1 MSFLKKTK
9 KMFMRTYTTLL
20 LTLLIPMII
29 FMTSFF
35 INYAQSRKANLDS
48 YHLLKSKSLGIF
60 TAQVMNNLESDL
72 LKLDS
77 SRIFKIYP
85 TENIRPDIDSVLL
98 LLDELVSFKLKHDYI
113 DSMYYYHS
121 TTDFLF
127 IDKTGTND
135 IQLFY
140 DTEWIEQLD
149 PSLKLQRLPI
159 RRIESDPMFKKAMP
173 LSFTQNILTLAVQLA
188 PNRYILANISVNK
201 LASYINKYTML
212 PGEAYAISSH
222 KEEMLF
228 AIPALDTF
236 IDDPENTA
244 INTYQYALP
253 YNGWVGTLYVSHD
266 ALRQDMAYLMWFIII
281 NIFLLLV
288 ISFILAIFA
297 TRYIYKPIKSLNEEI
312 QEHITTSKKDYS
324 DEIEFFR
331 DMFNR
336 LETENQRFQS
346 QAYVYQDSLNQ
357 YAFKDFIHG
366 TLTFQAFSERMLSS
380 HLNISAPYY
389 QLLLISSE
397 LQNAAMPINADTTFN
412 ILSVLNAYIQ
422 NLGTGLTLLMDQYF
436 VILIGAEEKAN
447 IASIAQS
454 VIRISQ
460 ESFNIGKYVG
470 KSDVFS
476 QLTQVP
482 DTYNNTLSSVQY
494 YKYIGTPKEF
504 LCSCDKAQISFR
516 YSSASKIQDKLVN
529 AVSLNDFKEIELHT
543 HQFIEHLMKLDS
555 LDLLFKVTFIL
566 IATLETKFTLNE
578 ILDFNVYHALENTEN
593 INELEN
599 IIIKTCTQIA
609 MHNKLEKLNENI
621 YVNQAKQFIHDHYKE
636 GISVSQVADSL
647 NISYPYLSKLFKE
660 MESQNIADY
669 INEIRIEEGKKLLIS
684 SNLTVKEIAVEVGY
698 SNHQSFERYFKK
710 YNDLAPG
717 QYRKLNVPT

>member
-1 MSFLKKTK
+1 MSFLKKSK
-9 KMFMRTYTTLL
+9 KMFLRTYTTLL

-77 SRIFKIYP
+77 SRIFKTYP
-85 TENIRPDIDSVLL
+85 TENVRPDINSVLL
-98 LLDELVSFKLKHDYI
+98 LLDELISFKLKHDYI

-121 TTDFLF
+121 TTEFLF
-127 IDKTGTND
+127 IDKTGTTN
-135 IQLFY
+135 IHFFY
-140 DTEWIEQLD
+140 DTDWVDELD

-159 RRIESDPMFKKAMP
+159 RLIESDPMFKKAMP
-173 LSFTQNILTLAVQLA
+173 LSSAQDILTLAVQLA
-188 PNRYILANISVNK
+188 PDRYILANISVNK

-212 PGEAYAISSH
+212 PGEAYAISS
-222 KEEMLF
+222 KGEMLF

-236 IDDPENTA
+236 IDDSTNAA
-244 INTYQYALP
+244 IYNYQYALP

-312 QEHITTSKKDYS
+312 QDHITTSKNDYS

-357 YAFKDFIHG
+357 YAFKDFIYG
-366 TLTFQAFSERMLSS
+366 TLTYQAFSEHMLSS
-380 HLNISAPYY
+380 QMNISAPYY

-397 LQNAAMPINADTTFN
+397 LQNASTPINAETTFN
-412 ILSVLNAYIQ
+412 ILSVLSAYIQ
-422 NLGTGLTLLMDQYF
+422 NLGIGLTLLIDHYF
-436 VILIGAEEKAN
+436 VVLIGAEEKKT
-447 IASIAQS
+447 IASITES

-460 ESFNIGKYVG
+460 ESFNIGKYIG

-476 QLTQVP
+476 QLIQVP
-482 DTYNNTLSSVQY
+482 DTYNNTLNSVQY
-494 YKYIGTPKEF
+494 YKYIGTPKES
-504 LCSCDKAQISFR
+504 LCSCTKDQVSFR

-529 AVSLNDFKEIELHT
+529 AVSLSDFKEIELHT
-543 HQFIEHLMKLDS
+543 QQFITHLMKLDS

-578 ILDFNVYHALENTEN
+578 ILDFNVYQALENTEN
-593 INELEN
+593 INALEV
-599 IIIKTCTQIA
+599 IITKTCTQIA
-609 MHNKLEKLNENI
+609 MHNKLEQLNENI

-636 GISVSQVADSL
+636 GINVSQVADSL

-684 SNLTVKEIAVEVGY
+684 SNLTVKEIASEVGY

-717 QYRKLNVPT
+717 QYRKLNTSP